1 MKLAVK
7 KVSEEGTRSF
17 GEWVLPAVVESLK
30 LLDYLVSINLRP
42 TYETSAT
49 VLNRAAA
56 HGSVKTFRLLLQ
68 SGASMRHPG
77 VLALHTAAASHEEDR
92 ISVMEY
98 LLDELGVDLEGLDGT
113 DSESTPVNRH
123 DIYGKPLHYAIGNS
137 QWVTVNWLVRCGAD
151 LATKN

>member
-1 MKLAVK
+1 MIKVALAAARTKNLEMMKLAVK

-17 GEWVLPAVVESLK
+17 GEWVLPAV
-30 LLDYLVSINLRP
+30 
-42 TYETSAT
+42 TSAT